1 MNEPAQVLASAGQSV
16 PVGYIRIFPSL
27 VEPENPQSIPG
38 EASVFLTIGAGET
51 HVTILDGEGVCTRGW
66 TAVFGWSAL
75 CALPFES
82 AGRNVTFDEEVLV
95 ARALTGYARIYG
107 SQVDTSAFLNSARDL
122 FLSAMDQILS
132 RTIGS
137 GTAYDTIVL
146 AAPDWLHGAL
156 HAVLGLRP
164 HILPEIREI

>member
-1 MNEPAQVLASAGQSV
+1 MNDAVKDSIPEKHRSHF
-16 PVGYIRIFPSL
+16 GYIRIFPSL
-27 VEPENPQSIPG
+27 FEPEDPRSIPG
-38 EASVFLTIGAGET
+38 EASVFVTIGAGET

-75 CALPFES
+75 CALPFDVS
-82 AGRNVTFDEEVLV
+82 GREVTFDEEALV
-95 ARALTGYARIYG
+95 ARALTGSARIYG
-107 SQVDTSAFLNSARDL
+107 KQADTSTFLDAAKSL
-122 FLSAMDQILS
+122 FFEAIEQILS

-156 HAVLGLRP
+156 QAVIGLRP

>member
-1 MNEPAQVLASAGQSV
+1 MTEPAKISGNEHLHF

-27 VEPENPQSIPG
+27 VEPANPQSIPG

-51 HVTILDGEGVCTRGW
+51 HVTILDGEGICTRGW

-75 CALPFES
+75 CALPFDIG
-82 AGRNVTFDEEVLV
+82 GRDVTFDEEALV
-95 ARALTGYARIYG
+95 ARALTGNARIYG
-107 SQVDTSAFLNSARDL
+107 RQIDTSSFLQSSRAIFVD
-122 FLSAMDQILS
+122 AVEQILS

-156 HAVLGLRP
+156 QNVLGLRP
-164 HILPEIREI
+164 HILPDIREV